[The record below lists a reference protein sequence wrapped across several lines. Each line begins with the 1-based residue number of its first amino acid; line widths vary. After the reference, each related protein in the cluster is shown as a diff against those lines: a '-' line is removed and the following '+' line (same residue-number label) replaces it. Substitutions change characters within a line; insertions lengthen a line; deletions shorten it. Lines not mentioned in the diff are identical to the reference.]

1 MKIFPA
7 IAAAL
12 ASVAIASPASAAL
25 SNQELRLIGRSFDRA
40 GVSLVGKENCKPG
53 LAGLYTPSTKTI
65 TLCLGNINSPEDLDE
80 VVAHESIHAA
90 QHCVATR
97 LGVPGLLPISVTLS
111 TKPDLAASWLHMV
124 DNASAINAK
133 NIAGSSA
140 VNTRGITPLLEREAY
155 AMEND
160 PMGASQVFRAAC
172 LGE

>member
-1 MKIFPA
+1 VKILPA

-12 ASVAIASPASAAL
+12 ASVAIASPANAAL
-25 SNQELRLIGRSFDRA
+25 SNQELRLIGRSFERA
-40 GVSLVGKENCKPG
+40 GVSLVSKKGCKPG
-53 LAGLYTPSTKTI
+53 LAGSYKPSTKTI
-65 TLCLGNINSPEDLDE
+65 TVCLGNINSPEGLDE

-90 QHCVATR
+90 QHCAATA
-97 LGVPGLLPISVTLS
+97 LGVPGLLPISVLLS
-111 TKPDLAASWLHMV
+111 TKPDLAADWLRMV

-133 NIAGSSA
+133 GIAGSSA

-160 PMGASQVFRAAC
+160 PMAANGLFRAAC